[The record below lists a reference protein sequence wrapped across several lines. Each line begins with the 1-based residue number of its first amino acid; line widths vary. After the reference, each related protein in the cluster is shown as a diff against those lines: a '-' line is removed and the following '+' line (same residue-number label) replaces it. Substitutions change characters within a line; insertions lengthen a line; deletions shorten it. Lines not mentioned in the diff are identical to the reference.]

1 MRQPYQTLT
10 ILYRKTGEKVL
21 YCVFLRN
28 SQHIWQFI
36 SGGGEEGENLVDT
49 VIREIKEETSLIVNK
64 AGIIKLDTQTSIPVI
79 NVTGQYTWGEDVYV
93 IPEYT
98 FAVNVKNDN
107 IKLSEEH
114 KEYRWAEF
122 EEAIKLLKFD
132 SNKTALIEL
141 NEKLKRGSI

>member
-1 MRQPYQTLT
+1 MTQPYQTLT

-28 SQHIWQFI
+28 SHHIWQFI
-36 SGGGEEGENLVDT
+36 SGGGEAGENLVDT